1 MAFLIYGT
9 GANLFDSNIVGPI
22 APRLINTSST
32 SFTILNQ
39 DGTQSVFSGSGLV
52 FDSAT
57 DQFTAGIV
65 TRVAHFGSTGQLLD
79 EIVSVSVDALSI
91 TRMLNFFINPLEV
104 ALRGDDVIDARFR
117 IGGAIVDDY
126 FIGFGGDDTILSG
139 SGNDTVLG
147 GRGLDKLQ
155 GGQGNDLLLG
165 EGNHNASFTTTEADS
180 LYGESGNDILWGGLG
195 NDSLSGGSGVDTAI
209 FEGPFS
215 SLRIAKTATGFS
227 VSSKSSSINFGTDSL
242 TGIERIATDDGTF
255 AYSATT
261 GRWTKIN
268 STVGQ
273 TLLGQDQI
281 YRGTVSDDFIS
292 YSSTDKSVFYGDAG
306 NDTIQLSTLNGHY
319 LAFGGTGNDT
329 ISANGVYGSRLYGE
343 AGNDILIGVGYL
355 SGGDGNDL
363 LSGSG
368 LLFGGNGDDRISSS
382 SGSRLTG
389 GAGADTFIHT
399 FLGYNGSGTTI
410 GGNNVITD
418 FVVGTDK
425 LDAQIFG
432 LTGEPPLTLTDTAPG
447 ISVAYTNS
455 TGQTSTVLL
464 SGVHGAG
471 ITLDMILV

>member
-9 GANLFDSNIVGPI
+9 GANLFDSNTVGPI
-22 APRLINTSST
+22 APRLVNASST

-65 TRVAHFGSTGQLLD
+65 TRVAHFGSAGQLLD
-79 EIVSVSVDALSI
+79 EIVSVSVDALTI
-91 TRMLNFFINPLEV
+91 TRMLNFFINPLEF
-104 ALRGDDVIDARFR
+104 ALRGDDVIDARSR

-165 EGNHNASFTTTEADS
+165 EGNHNASFTTSEADS

-195 NDSLSGGSGVDTAI
+195 NDALSGGSGVDTAI

-261 GRWTKIN
+261 GRWTKVN

-281 YRGTVSDDFIS
+281 YRGTVGDDVIS

-306 NDTIQLSTLNGHY
+306 NDSIQLSTLNGHY

-343 AGNDILIGVGYL
+343 AGDDFLTGVGYL
-355 SGGDGNDL
+355 SGG
-363 LSGSG
+363 
-368 LLFGGNGDDRISSS
+368 
-382 SGSRLTG
+382 GSRLTG
-389 GAGADTFIHT
+389 GSGADTFIHT
-399 FLGYNGSGTTI
+399 FLRYNGSGTTI

-471 ITLDMILV
+471 ITLDMILA